1 MTKLIRAASEGKI
14 EVVKWLLKDGGA
26 NTKAVDNNGNTALL
40 HAAAK
45 GHLAV
50 VQWLLK
56 EGGACIKEMDNNGST
71 ALMKAADKWHLVVVQ
86 WLLMEGGE
94 YVSDELWRRLR
105 PNNPAVLFEDT
116 HTHQEPSYYL
126 SM

>member
-1 MTKLIRAASEGKI
+1 MGVQILKRWITTATLPCCM
-14 EVVKWLLKDGGA
+14 LLPR
-26 NTKAVDNNGNTALL
+26 DN
-40 HAAAK
+40 
-45 GHLAV
+45 LAV

-71 ALMKAADKWHLVVVQ
+71 ALMKAADNWHLVVVQ